1 MALALLRPSRVPGTP
16 GTVAF
21 QLDLGSNRYWQFAI
35 GDDTVSNDRGFPVL
49 GAPVFTSPVMGPL
62 PLQALGRTV
71 LEIPASRF
79 DRDHRA
85 VQVMSFRSPARDGPA
100 ASEIRK
106 VGVAAR
112 AQPDLPPIAFTITD
126 TGSGFPGAPDYGL
139 NMRLD
144 QMETYSVEAHRAA
157 PWRYAEPMGYREVP
171 PMSGAMFLSSLLPAL
186 KGIFAKVV
194 PAIGGLL
201 AAAPAGAAP
210 AGGATTPTAGG
221 ENPLAAIGALLGS
234 KAGTG
239 IAEAVQARLKPET
252 VQLLKDFLEQLKK
265 PAPAAEPAKASALG
279 VDRRYVVATE
289 YSHATVAPALLAAL
303 PALMPLLEKVLTPET
318 IKGILDT
325 ANPTKIIGAVTD
337 SVKEIGK
344 LGLDF
349 DKQSNEH
356 LRALNPMGVHAP
368 VDDLL
373 KGMGFA
379 SALSADVT
387 REKGEPAYRRVE
399 SVEVQFAGAS
409 PVMIHG
415 RSRVCYRKGEEI
427 AFALDVKTPRPI
439 PDATISVLVKDPETR
454 KILVRKTV
462 TASQITTG
470 RLGKRIALAGDEL
483 KPLQTGEEYL
493 VCVYLTWKNA
503 KGKVIGTSR
512 TQMITL
518 IGEYVFDRIEDGVV
532 VPLNDVAKYRAFWHK
547 AWQGSFSKELYKVDF
562 EGKYYY
568 ILEPARG
575 ANAPIETTALLEKG
589 EGHAKKGR
597 LKSGMTTSVGALN
610 ALIPLVSNGKPL
622 PEAQLAALSSSDFV
636 SRFNT
641 AARFRAALSGKPG
654 ITGALWVYP
663 EVKLHEVV
671 LFKAASTDAD
681 SHVRELTEERVRFP
695 IPVSVHVIGA
705 RTTA

>member
-1 MALALLRPSRVPGTP
+1 
-16 GTVAF
+16 
-21 QLDLGSNRYWQFAI
+21 
-35 GDDTVSNDRGFPVL
+35 
-49 GAPVFTSPVMGPL
+49 
-62 PLQALGRTV
+62 
-71 LEIPASRF
+71 
-79 DRDHRA
+79 
-85 VQVMSFRSPARDGPA
+85 
-100 ASEIRK
+100 
-106 VGVAAR
+106 
-112 AQPDLPPIAFTITD
+112 
-126 TGSGFPGAPDYGL
+126 
-139 NMRLD
+139 
-144 QMETYSVEAHRAA
+144 VEAHRAA

-186 KGIFAKVV
+186 KGILGKVV
-194 PAIGGLL
+194 PVIGGLL
-201 AAAPAGAAP
+201 AKAPAVAGAP
-210 AGGATTPTAGG
+210 AGGAATPGAGG
-221 ENPLAAIGALLGS
+221 ESGLLS
-234 KAGTG
+234 
-239 IAEAVQARLKPET
+239 PET
-252 VQLLKDFLEQLKK
+252 VKLLTDFLQQLKG
-265 PAPAAEPAKASALG
+265 PAAPVEPVKASALG
-279 VDRRYVVATE
+279 ADRRYAVATE

-379 SALSADVT
+379 ASVSPDVT

-427 AFALDVKTPRPI
+427 AFTLDVKTPRPI
-439 PDATISVLVKDPETR
+439 PEATVSVLVKDPETR
-454 KILVRKTV
+454 KILVRKSV
-462 TASQITTG
+462 GASQVNTG
-470 RLGKRIALAGDEL
+470 RLARRIALAGDDL

-518 IGEYVFDRIEDGVV
+518 IGEYVFDRIEDGAV
-532 VPLNDVAKYRAFWHK
+532 VPLNDVAKYRPFWHK
-547 AWQGSFSKELYKVDF
+547 AWQGSFSRSCTKWTSRASTTTSSSRR
-562 EGKYYY
+562 
-568 ILEPARG
+568 AR
-575 ANAPIETTALLEKG
+575 ANAPVETTRCLEKG
-589 EGHAKKGR
+589 DSHAKKGR
-597 LKSGMTTSVGALN
+597 LKSGMTTSVGAST
-610 ALIPLVSNGKPL
+610 LIPLVSNGKPL
-622 PEAQLAALSSSDFV
+622 PEAHLSALSSSDFV
-636 SRFNT
+636 ARFNT

-654 ITGALWVYP
+654 VTGALWVYP

-705 RTTA
+705 RSTT

>member
-21 QLDLGSNRYWQFAI
+21 QLDLGGNRYWQFAI
-35 GDDTVSNDRGFPVL
+35 GDDAVSSDRGFPVL
-49 GAPVFTSPVMGPL
+49 GAPVFTSPLMGPL
-62 PLQALGRTV
+62 PPQALGRTV

-85 VQVMSFRSPARDGPA
+85 VQVLSFRSPARDGPA
-100 ASEIRK
+100 VSEIRR
-106 VGVAAR
+106 VGVASRSEA
-112 AQPDLPPIAFTITD
+112 DFPPIAFTNTA
-126 TGSGFPGAPDYGL
+126 TGAGRPRAGNYGL

-144 QMETYSVEAHRAA
+144 EMETYTVEAHRAA
-157 PWRYAEPMGYREVP
+157 PWRHAEPMGYQEVA
-171 PMSGAMFLSSLLPAL
+171 PMSGAMFLQSLLPAL
-186 KGIFAKVV
+186 KGILGKVAPV
-194 PAIGGLL
+194 LGGLL
-201 AAAPAGAAP
+201 AKAPAGAGAP
-210 AGGATTPTAGG
+210 AGGGATPGASG
-221 ENPLAAIGALLGS
+221 EVGLLS
-234 KAGTG
+234 
-239 IAEAVQARLKPET
+239 PET
-252 VQLLKDFLEQLKK
+252 VKLLTDFLQQLKQ
-265 PAPAAEPAKASALG
+265 PATTTETAKASAL
-279 VDRRYVVATE
+279 DTNRRYAVATE

-318 IKGILDT
+318 IKGVLDA

-379 SALSADVT
+379 ASVSPDVA

-399 SVEVQFAGAS
+399 SVEVHFAGAS
-409 PVMIHG
+409 PVTIHG

-439 PDATISVLVKDPETR
+439 PEATILVLVKNPETR
-454 KILVRKTV
+454 KILVRRSV
-462 TASQITTG
+462 VASQVSTG
-470 RLGKRIALAGDEL
+470 RLAKRIALTGDDL

-518 IGEYVFDRIEDGVV
+518 IGDYVFDRVEEGTV
-532 VPLNDVAKYRAFWHK
+532 VPLNDVAKYRPFWHK

-589 EGHAKKGR
+589 DGHAKRGR

-622 PEAQLAALSSSDFV
+622 PEAQLSALSSSDFV

-654 ITGALWVYP
+654 ISGALWIYP

-695 IPVSVHVIGA
+695 IPVSIHVIGA
-705 RTTA
+705 RTTT